1 MKLMLSILAALALA
15 GAAAPGLAAEAAN
28 GQRLAERW
36 CASCHVVS
44 PSQRQASADVAPFAS
59 IARIPQFSAH
69 TLAFF
74 LLAPHPKMPDM
85 ALSRR
90 EAEDLAAY
98 IVQSGR

>member
-1 MKLMLSILAALALA
+1 MALVCAS
-15 GAAAPGLAAEAAN
+15 AAAHAADSAN

-44 PSQRQASADVAPFAS
+44 AGQRQASADVAPFAS
-59 IARIPQFSAH
+59 IAKIPDFNAQK
-69 TLAFF
+69 LAYF

-90 EAEDLAAY
+90 EAEDMAAY
-98 IVQSGR
+98 IAALGR